1 MSETVRE
8 SVTLAGRAERARV
21 ARTFVGEVLGPGHP
35 CGDVAIL
42 LVSELFSN
50 SIRHSQ
56 SGAPGETVTVALRV
70 GDGVVRVEVT
80 DRSGL
85 EVPELLP
92 ADGGAEGGR
101 GLGLVAWLAARWG
114 WRRRGGRTVTWFELR
129 DAGDLPPGGD
139 PGVDPNRS
147 LRECED
153 REDGG
158 RRGPVPD
165 RSGRNLDSGILPCV
179 PNDSGVTGEDSLQVT
194 RLIRECRKA
203 SGLTQEELAHR
214 SGVPF
219 SAISEYE
226 ADGEAPPIGVLREI
240 ISATGHS
247 ACSTS
252 GSLAADAGRM
262 GASLVPEAWWSGQ
275 AAEDESPEEQVARL
289 RARVEAHL
297 TSLGFQVS
305 NGCLLAP
312 VAKDKDQLRELH
324 TDAAE
329 ALRERSRRTLARHED
344 QFITRLAHGPEIV
357 PERITPVLVPVVDRR
372 GFEGLL
378 WRWCSLHWSIPVSS
392 GYGRRMRFLVVD
404 RGHGDKV
411 IGLIGLADP
420 VFALS
425 CRDSAIGWSREWR
438 KERLFSVMDAFVLGA
453 VPPYNALCGGKLV
466 AMLATSS
473 EVRDAFSER
482 YRDHVTLIAQRRADA
497 RLVLVTTSSAL
508 GRSSVYNRLNRPDGN
523 LAFRP
528 VGYTSGTGDF
538 HFSGSI
544 YKDLADYAARN
555 TPTGVTQ
562 RHARWTGQTF
572 RNRREVI
579 QRALDGLGYD
589 SRKLRIHGV
598 RRQVFLAPLAANAL
612 DWLRGESQSL
622 DWSTLDC
629 GSLGT
634 WWLQRWAI
642 RRAARVQDWQ
652 RFDPE
657 SWRLYG

>member
-1 MSETVRE
+1 M
-8 SVTLAGRAERARV
+8 A
-21 ARTFVGEVLGPGHP
+21 
-35 CGDVAIL
+35 
-42 LVSELFSN
+42 
-50 SIRHSQ
+50 
-56 SGAPGETVTVALRV
+56 
-70 GDGVVRVEVT
+70 
-80 DRSGL
+80 
-85 EVPELLP
+85 
-92 ADGGAEGGR
+92 
-101 GLGLVAWLAARWG
+101 
-114 WRRRGGRTVTWFELR
+114 
-129 DAGDLPPGGD
+129 
-139 PGVDPNRS
+139 
-147 LRECED
+147 
-153 REDGG
+153 
-158 RRGPVPD
+158 
-165 RSGRNLDSGILPCV
+165 
-179 PNDSGVTGEDSLQVT
+179 
-194 RLIRECRKA
+194 RLIRECRTA
-203 SGLTQEELAHR
+203 SGLTLEELAQR
-214 SGVPF
+214 SGLPF
-219 SAISEYE
+219 SAISGYE
-226 ADGEAPPIGVLREI
+226 ADGEAPSISVLREI
-240 ISATGHS
+240 IAATGHS
-247 ACSTS
+247 ASSTS
-252 GSLAADAGRM
+252 GSLAADAGI
-262 GASLVPEAWWSGQ
+262 GASPVLEAWRSGQ
-275 AAEDESPEEQVARL
+275 ARADESPEEEAARL
-289 RARVEAHL
+289 RARVEGHL

-305 NGCLLAP
+305 HGCLLAP
-312 VAKDKDQLRELH
+312 VAKDKEQLRALH
-324 TDAAE
+324 SDAAE
-329 ALRERSRRTLARHED
+329 SLRQRSRRTLARHED
-344 QFITRLAHGPEIV
+344 QFITCLARGREIV
-357 PERITPVLVPVVDRR
+357 PERIAPVLVPVVDRR

-420 VFALS
+420 VFALG

-466 AMLATSS
+466 ALLATSS
-473 EVRDAFSER
+473 EVRDAFSDR
-482 YRDHVTLIAQRRADA
+482 YRDHVTLIAQRKADA
-497 RLVLVTTSSAL
+497 RLALLTTSSAL

-544 YKDLADYAARN
+544 YKELADYAAST
-555 TPTGVTQ
+555 TPAGVTQ
-562 RHARWTGQTF
+562 RHERWTGDTF

-579 QRALDGLGYD
+579 QRALDSLGYD
-589 SRKLRIHGV
+589 SRKLRVHGI

-642 RRAARVQDWQ
+642 RRAARVPDWQ